1 MKRISGEYYADGRT
15 SVNLAFI
22 DNLYTQKQNIFLPKK
37 IINALSVANYRRCVW
52 LNCLLTAQ
60 EYQASEVEKWINS
73 SSKAY
78 QQYLPYRFFCLLKSP
93 ATSLGK
99 QKINLSAVERFY
111 QQLLDE
117 KKTPLFKRE
126 TLVELISWINED
138 VNTHVLLKIGVAFKH
153 LLEERVFSRE
163 NELMSRLLLLLLLK
177 HFSYQTPSHWLLEE
191 YDLLSLRRYRSRLE
205 RPSNGD
211 YATWLDYFIKGVRY
225 GMQTSIDQSNKLA
238 NLLKESQQLTP
249 AQEKMWSA
257 LTLAGAG
264 DKNLATQAELV
275 GISKQRAHVL
285 LAELVDKGMIERL
298 GKGKKITFRPTWNL
312 WW

>member
-1 MKRISGEYYADGRT
+1 MKRINAEYYADGRT

-22 DNLYTQKQNIFLPKK
+22 DRLCTQKQDIFLPKK
-37 IINALSVANYRRCVW
+37 IINALSLANYRRCVW
-52 LNCLLTAQ
+52 LNCLLTGKD
-60 EYQASEVEKWINS
+60 YQASEVEQWLNS
-73 SSKAY
+73 SAKTY
-78 QQYLPYRFFCLLKSP
+78 QQYLPHRFLRLLKSP

-99 QKINLSAVERFY
+99 QKINLSAVERLY
-111 QQLLDE
+111 QQLLAE
-117 KKTPLFKRE
+117 KKIPEFKRE
-126 TLVELISWINED
+126 VLAELISWINED

-153 LLEERVFSRE
+153 LLEERVFSLE

-177 HFSYQTPSHWLLEE
+177 HFAYSVPSHWLLEE

-225 GMQTSIDQSNKLA
+225 GMQANLDQGKKLA
-238 NLLKESQQLTP
+238 VLLKDSQQLTP
-249 AQEKMWSA
+249 AQEKMWLA
-257 LTLAGAG
+257 LTLAGAS
-264 DKNLATQAELV
+264 DRNLATQAELV